1 MKKIILLFFLF
12 LAVPLMA
19 QQTKIDSLKNKL
31 SLESNDSI
39 KLKILDKLN
48 EVLFDQ
54 ASLDKALP
62 YFNEM
67 KTIAIKLNLKKI
79 ECKSYRYITEYYMRN
94 ENFGKAKKVAN
105 KSLSVS
111 KGTNDTEQM
120 LLDLNLLARVYHH
133 FQKYTEAIKIYNE
146 GINLYKKKPTKGNT
160 ICTLYSNIG
169 STYGLIGQ
177 NENSI
182 NAYLE
187 GLDYA
192 DKLNDSQNKFMFLN
206 GLGWTFISLKQYTK
220 AEKYLLRGLNDS
232 LEIKNEYTKAS
243 LHRTIGLNY
252 SRWGKYK
259 IALKHDK
266 IALKY
271 FHNTG
276 NKLYEFDM
284 LNSIGVVYLKI
295 KKPAVALGYFKR
307 AHTLALEIKNKFAIW
322 AAENAIGSTYI
333 DLKQYT
339 KAKKVFLNL
348 IQNTTIIENVDKME
362 NLKDLNGN
370 LSFTYEG
377 EKNYELALKY
387 YKKYKTISDSIF
399 AKTRALQVTEIEAK
413 YQTGKKEKENLKLK
427 KEKAEQNLVIVKE
440 KQQKWLFVF
449 GLIASLFVIVIG
461 SYFYQKNKKQKLVIE
476 NLQKELHHRI
486 KNNLAIIDTFIEV
499 AKEEFNNTAFTKK
512 LTELQNR
519 VASINQVHQQLYAS
533 KHITNLGVKKY
544 VETLA
549 NNVQKSFD
557 NKNIEIIQH
566 IDDSL
571 TLNAEKAFSI
581 GLIINEFLTNSFKY
595 AFDTDAGNILIDM
608 EDEGS
613 NIRLFLSDNGK
624 GLPLDFNMQQTES
637 FGLRI
642 MKLLSEQLKGSFKLD
657 GTKGVR
663 LTIQFP
669 K

>member
-146 GINLYKKKPTKGNT
+146 GINLYKKKPTK
-160 ICTLYSNIG
+160 
-169 STYGLIGQ
+169 
-177 NENSI
+177 ENSI

-362 NLKDLNGN
+362 NLKDLNG
-370 LSFTYEG
+370 
-377 EKNYELALKY
+377 
-387 YKKYKTISDSIF
+387 
-399 AKTRALQVTEIEAK
+399 
-413 YQTGKKEKENLKLK
+413 NLKLK